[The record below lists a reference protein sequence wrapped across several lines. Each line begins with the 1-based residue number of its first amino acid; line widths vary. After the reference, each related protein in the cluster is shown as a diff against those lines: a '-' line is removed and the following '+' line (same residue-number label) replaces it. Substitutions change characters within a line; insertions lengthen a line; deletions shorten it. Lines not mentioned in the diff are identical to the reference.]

1 VLVFLFFIVKLL
13 SKFIVKLLS
22 RNRSITAGSS
32 TPGSA
37 LSALKELLASF
48 CELLAS
54 FCGGSVVGILIAVTY
69 ELLRFTAPQPW
80 LRATIG
86 PPLFLVDIVLGFTFL
101 IALLGRLI
109 TELEREWWGRLA
121 GRLLRGALLWLIL
134 VGVIVYGPAALIGLG
149 TVGPIAGPAAK
160 AVLAAAWTAI
170 TSAGVRAG
178 QSPKTGTGRG
188 PSLLELLCSLAPPVF
203 LVGLL
208 TVLSLVTSA
217 ALDAVARPGS
227 PPSSVASKE
236 SSSAG
241 ITAASLGTT
250 EQTRQP
256 SEAASKLERI
266 AAAFNAASF
275 GYLRNN
281 LGRLYPWQVLWL
293 SLGITI
299 SLFAIFAYLVD
310 VNLFSLHALYANR
323 LIRAF
328 LGASRPKRQWT
339 ERWKEHNRTVEAG
352 APTNAFGPLRDAD
365 PVTDFDDEDDIDLV
379 DLQIG
384 PPMDRNGKPI
394 KARQG
399 KPVPCYWGPH
409 YLINTTMNLIATDNL
424 AWRDRKAESFCL
436 TPRYCGSKS
445 TGFALVTEDTRG
457 NLTLGRAIAASGA
470 AVDPNMNYHQ
480 SALMTALLTLFN
492 ARLGIWIQNPKK
504 ERGRGLFPGAAG
516 WSAGGPG
523 LGTPLIEEL
532 LGLTTSEGNY
542 VHLSDG
548 GHFENLGVYELLR
561 RRCRYVVAVDATDNA
576 NATSD
581 NLGNLVR
588 VARIDLGIRVVLDT
602 APLTLQEPEQL

>member
-1 VLVFLFFIVKLL
+1 MV
-13 SKFIVKLLS
+13 
-22 RNRSITAGSS
+22 
-32 TPGSA
+32 
-37 LSALKELLASF
+37 
-48 CELLAS
+48 
-54 FCGGSVVGILIAVTY
+54 
-69 ELLRFTAPQPW
+69 
-80 LRATIG
+80 G
-86 PPLFLVDIVLGFTFL
+86 PPC
-101 IALLGRLI
+101 
-109 TELEREWWGRLA
+109 A

-281 LGRLYPWQVLWL
+281 LGRLYPWRVLWL

-365 PVTDFDDEDDIDLV
+365 PVTDFDDEDDI
-379 DLQIG
+379 
-384 PPMDRNGKPI
+384 
-394 KARQG
+394 
-399 KPVPCYWGPH
+399 
-409 YLINTTMNLIATDNL
+409 
-424 AWRDRKAESFCL
+424 E
-436 TPRYCGSKS
+436 
-445 TGFALVTEDTRG
+445 
-457 NLTLGRAIAASGA
+457 
-470 AVDPNMNYHQ
+470 
-480 SALMTALLTLFN
+480 
-492 ARLGIWIQNPKK
+492 RL
-504 ERGRGLFPGAAG
+504 
-516 WSAGGPG
+516 
-523 LGTPLIEEL
+523 
-532 LGLTTSEGNY
+532 
-542 VHLSDG
+542 
-548 GHFENLGVYELLR
+548 
-561 RRCRYVVAVDATDNA
+561 
-576 NATSD
+576 
-581 NLGNLVR
+581 
-588 VARIDLGIRVVLDT
+588 
-602 APLTLQEPEQL
+602 